1 MLRLTNKKWVRVT
14 SPACWI
20 YTMNASC
27 SASTGESAANSH
39 LPVSLRSREGA
50 ASGLTLQYEPKVN
63 PVVLTAA
70 HTYTHH

>member
-1 MLRLTNKKWVRVT
+1 
-14 SPACWI
+14 
-20 YTMNASC
+20 MNASC

-70 HTYTHH
+70 HTYTHTTNGIAEMLSVGQT

>member
-1 MLRLTNKKWVRVT
+1 
-14 SPACWI
+14 
-20 YTMNASC
+20 MNASC

-50 ASGLTLQYEPKVN
+50 ASGLMWLTLQYEPKVN

-70 HTYTHH
+70 HTHTYTHH